1 MNSTTANGQPTVFL
15 VDDDA
20 DVLTS
25 LSWLLESVDLR
36 VAAYQSPQELLNI
49 YDPNVPGCL
58 ILDVCMP
65 GMSGLELQIELAGR
79 GCRHPIIF
87 VTGHGDV
94 STCSKAFRRGAF
106 DFIEKPVNDQAL
118 VDLVNQAVSADAARR
133 IERANRPDLSSQ
145 QSRLTPRE
153 QEVMDLLVE
162 GKSVKQI
169 AVELGVG
176 FPTAARHRSRVLEKM
191 GVVNDVELVR
201 MVLAATTLASAF

>member
-1 MNSTTANGQPTVFL
+1 MNSATANGQPTVFL

-25 LSWLLESVDLR
+25 LSWLLESVDRR
-36 VAAYQSPQELLNI
+36 VAAYQSPQEFLNS

-58 ILDVCMP
+58 VLDIHMP

-87 VTGHGDV
+87 VTGHGDIA
-94 STCSKAFRRGAF
+94 TCSKAFRGGAF

-118 VDLVNQAVSADAARR
+118 VELVNQAVSADAARR
-133 IERANRPDLSSQ
+133 IERGNRPDFSAQ

-201 MVLAATTLASAF
+201 MVLSATT

>member
-1 MNSTTANGQPTVFL
+1 MNHVASRNQSTVFV

-20 DVLTS
+20 AALKS
-25 LSWLLESVDLR
+25 LRWLLESVDLR
-36 VAAYQSPQELLNI
+36 VAAYRSAQELLAE
-49 YDPNVPGCL
+49 YDPDVPGCL
-58 ILDVCMP
+58 VLDVRMP
-65 GMSGLELQIELAGR
+65 GMSGLELQDELVAR

-94 STCSKAFRRGAF
+94 PTCSKAYRGGAF
-106 DFIEKPVNDQAL
+106 DFVEKPVNDQAI
-118 VDLVNQAVSADAARR
+118 VDLVNQAVCADAARR
-133 IERANRPDLSSQ
+133 SEHANRPDLSAQ
-145 QSRLTPRE
+145 RARLTPRE

-191 GVVNDVELVR
+191 HVGNDVELVR
-201 MVLAATTLASAF
+201 LVLAAVS